1 LLRLFTRAQK
11 LTSSNIAKRYARAF
25 FKVAKEERRYED
37 YSLELG
43 RFSAILKEN
52 KGLNEFLANP
62 IFARQDKKAV
72 VETILQKTGISELTA
87 NFLKL
92 LVDKRRIGI
101 ISDIESRYREL
112 MYEALNK
119 VKVTVSTAFP
129 LTGELAAQLQEG
141 LEKLTGKQVEMTVL
155 LDPSLLGGVVVR
167 IGDTLY
173 DSSIRTQLNKIKD
186 LLGEEM

>member
-1 LLRLFTRAQK
+1 M
-11 LTSSNIAKRYARAF
+11 TSSNIAKRYARAF
-25 FKVAKEERRYED
+25 FEVAKEERRYED
-37 YSLELG
+37 YSRELG

-52 KGLNEFLANP
+52 KGLNGFLASP
-62 IFARQDKKAV
+62 IFARPDKKAV
-72 VETILQKTGISELTA
+72 VETILQKAGISELTA

-129 LTGELAAQLQEG
+129 LTGELAAQLQES
-141 LEKLTGKQVEMTVL
+141 LERLTGKQVEMTVL